1 MLYDSS
7 TMVDQTKILLILR
20 AAGELLDEAGFD
32 ELNTTEIARRA
43 GVSTATLYR
52 HFPDKYSILKAVV
65 THLQGRRS
73 HLAWS
78 HLERLSA
85 EEDWRQVV
93 RDVTQA
99 VHKMRTT
106 EPGGR
111 SSRRMLHYTAELRE
125 LGREMSDRLAKEVA
139 RRMCQRKPKLSK
151 QTAERV
157 SATAIAALIAV
168 LDMAGDE
175 PRNGKRFVTEAS
187 DMACAYLAPYL
198 D

>member
-1 MLYDSS
+1 
-7 TMVDQTKILLILR
+7 MVDQTKVLLILR
-20 AAGELLDEAGFD
+20 AAGELLDECGFD

-78 HLERLSA
+78 HLERLA
-85 EEDWRQVV
+85 TEPDWRQVV
-93 RDVTQA
+93 NDVTMA
-99 VHKMRTT
+99 IYKMRIS

-111 SSRRMLHYTAELRE
+111 SSRRMLNYTTELRE
-125 LGREMSDRLAKEVA
+125 LGEEMQRRLAKEVA
-139 RRMCQRKPKLSK
+139 RRMCQRKPGLNK

-157 SATAIAALIAV
+157 SLTALSGLVAI
-168 LDMAGDE
+168 LDLAGGE
-175 PRNGKRFVTEAS
+175 PRNGKRFAQEGAE
-187 DMACAYLAPYL
+187 MACAYLAPYL